1 MRRIL
6 PLALLT
12 ACLVLGL
19 SAPAQAKD
27 RCAYKGS
34 KTIRQTSTL
43 RLYALGTDRYYVCVR
58 ANGRRFRADNRRSQD
73 VTMFKSTL
81 TSAGSFAAVA
91 YENYQNEDAAGL
103 NVVVIDL
110 RTGK

>member
-6 PLALLT
+6 PLSLLT

-19 SAPAQAKD
+19 GAPAQAKD

-43 RLYALGTDRYYVCVR
+43 RLYGLGTDRYYVCVR
-58 ANGRRFRADNRRSQD
+58 ANGRRFPADNRRSPD
-73 VTMFKSTL
+73 GTMLKSTL
-81 TSAGSFAAVA
+81 APAGSFAPLA
-91 YENYQNEDAAGL
+91 YTNYQNEDAAGL

-110 RTGK
+110 